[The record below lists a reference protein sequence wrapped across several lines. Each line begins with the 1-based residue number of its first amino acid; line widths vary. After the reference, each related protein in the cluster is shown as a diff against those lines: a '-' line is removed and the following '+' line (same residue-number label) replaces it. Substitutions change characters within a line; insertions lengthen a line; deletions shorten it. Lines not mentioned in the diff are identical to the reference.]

1 MNLQH
6 KTHSLG
12 KSFFKYACRAI
23 FVIIMVMVLWSLNAE
38 ASPAEYEPPPPK
50 TTAQTLM
57 EIGDSCLNRETMVL
71 SVINSEGKKIF
82 LSFMSKFMFA
92 SEKSPGGE

>member
-6 KTHSLG
+6 KTHNLA
-12 KSFFKYACRAI
+12 KSFFKYAFFGSI
-23 FVIIMVMVLWSLNAE
+23 LIMILWSMNAE
-38 ASPAEYEPPPPK
+38 AIPSEYEPPPPK

-71 SVINSEGKKIF
+71 SVTNKEGKRIYLTF
-82 LSFMSKFMFA
+82 LCKFQFA
-92 SEKSPGGE
+92 SEKPPQGE